1 MSSIAV
7 VQARALLQ
15 IPPTNNKH
23 AAIGLT
29 RSGNID

>member
-15 IPPTNNKH
+15 THQTNDKR
-23 AAIGLT
+23 AAIELIH
-29 RSGNID
+29 SGNID